1 MMKRMIT
8 KEYPYKTEEEKI
20 IIYTFLNALY
30 GYLYCS
36 GCGNIH
42 INRENKV
49 IQTNLLL
56 KEEQIQNHISR
67 GECYGGYIIDNKTHY
82 RS

>member
-1 MMKRMIT
+1 MKRMIT

-36 GCGNIH
+36 GCGNIY

-67 GECYGGYIIDNKTHY
+67 GKCCGGYIINL
-82 RS
+82 S

>member
-1 MMKRMIT
+1 MKRMIT

-36 GCGNIH
+36 GCGNIC

-49 IQTNLLL
+49 IQTSLLL

-67 GECYGGYIIDNKTHY
+67 GKCDGGYIINL
-82 RS
+82 S